1 MGNKFFEK
9 SPLCKRLFNSL
20 AGIKERKKQS
30 FIPKANLLDAG
41 KSILIFG
48 AGAYGIRVHDILKNR
63 YKVVAFVD
71 NSKNKYNE
79 VISGIPVY
87 PPTEI
92 ARLNYDL
99 VFIAS
104 QYIKDIHQQLVNDC
118 GVDQEKITY

>member
-1 MGNKFFEK
+1 MGNKVFEK

-20 AGIKERKKQS
+20 AEIKERKKQS
-30 FIPKANLLDAG
+30 FIPKANLLDPS

-63 YKVVAFVD
+63 YKIVAFVD

-87 PPTEI
+87 PPSEI

-118 GVDQEKITY
+118 GVDKEKITY